1 MYKWTHCKEHFSVQE
16 LGRILLT
23 NTVPQEKLCSI
34 QPTKVCH
41 NTTFVVDL
49 HALDDIDDI
58 RADENGVWIRK
69 GSPIA
74 FVSVHDNG
82 HDGKVKVVRRSRMGS
97 HLHYYK
103 RSLTVC
109 KNGGGRPHHLSD
121 IGVYLCIQ
129 GPTILRLRRACP
141 RTEVLNICK
150 AENVPLIVQD
160 EEHMHKCILSVRDPS
175 PFLSI

>member
-1 MYKWTHCKEHFSVQE
+1 LLFLLHRNGADTKLFYRQDSTLPVYKWTHCKEHFSVQE

-74 FVSVHDNG
+74 FLSVHDNG

-103 RSLTVC
+103 LTRTYYQHSCSPDFHRIITTVHGSYYFLFLMC
-109 KNGGGRPHHLSD
+109 PASNEL
-121 IGVYLCIQ
+121 VA
-129 GPTILRLRRACP
+129 ILIWKLAKRLIR
-141 RTEVLNICK
+141 
-150 AENVPLIVQD
+150 
-160 EEHMHKCILSVRDPS
+160 
-175 PFLSI
+175 